1 MEGRDLNI
9 SRPSPDRHADPPSNS
24 IVRGNKAS
32 TPMSQQY
39 NGGLSTTVSPP
50 ASVTNNQ
57 RDVDVERMAQSRANQ
72 QNPLDH
78 LGQASPTGPAAGTA
92 GQAES
97 VDSRSALSVCM
108 LLLRQMNVND
118 IHTVAKECQSMLQQ
132 QRK

>member
-92 GQAES
+92 AGQ
-97 VDSRSALSVCM
+97 VDLFNATSLQPQGQQGKQRVWIRD
-108 LLLRQMNVND
+108 LL
-118 IHTVAKECQSMLQQ
+118 
-132 QRK
+132 

>member
-39 NGGLSTTVSPP
+39 NGGLSTTVSP
-50 ASVTNNQ
+50 AAVTNNQ
-57 RDVDVERMAQSRANQ
+57 REVDVERMAQSRANQ

-118 IHTVAKECQSMLQQ
+118 IHIVAKECQSMLQQ